1 LFFLE
6 FLGSLLRFS
15 KLALFLLSEFFET
28 PFGGNFFRSG
38 LFGGFLAALL
48 LVLPLSF
55 FFRPLSSRLFGSL
68 KLFAETANI
77 GVFGYLV
84 LQLAFFGG
92 SLLGGALFTLPAFLN
107 LLVFSVLAFLVL
119 AFLFLP
125 GLLPLSALPLFALPR
140 GLSGSFAFLFGLV
153 LVASLLFCVAFL
165 GGFFSVLGLLVLA

>member
-28 PFGGNFFRSG
+28 LFGGNLFRSG
-38 LFGGFLAALL
+38 LLSGFLAALL

-55 FFRPLSSRLFGSL
+55 FFRPLSSRLFSSL
-68 KLFAETANI
+68 KLLAEAANI

-84 LQLAFFGG
+84 LQLACFGG
-92 SLLGGALFTLPAFLN
+92 SLLGGALFTLP
-107 LLVFSVLAFLVL
+107 
-119 AFLFLP
+119 
-125 GLLPLSALPLFALPR
+125 R
-140 GLSGSFAFLFGLV
+140 GLRDSFAFLFGLV